1 MIKDKL
7 FIINALKDEIEM
19 HNFQSGEII
28 LELDSVKN
36 ANDKPIKN
44 IAFFFSEKEIK
55 TEKTHF
61 DLEEMTASE
70 AVAAIAFGLSVKP
83 NYTVIDEPFSV
94 SEQQKLA
101 HCFVALFVK
110 PTFYRLT
117 TRIFQADLDLN
128 DFWESH
134 GTIVLDK
141 HHIGIFWT
149 NDLYGK
155 FGGK

>member
-1 MIKDKL
+1 MLKDKL

-28 LELDSVKN
+28 LELDSVEN
-36 ANDKPIKN
+36 AIDKPLKN
-44 IAFFFSEKEIK
+44 IEFFFSEKQIK
-55 TEKTHF
+55 TEKLHF
-61 DLEEMTASE
+61 DLEELTASE

-83 NYTVIDEPFSV
+83 NYTVIHEPFLV

-110 PTFYRLT
+110 PTFYRLK
-117 TRIFQADLDLN
+117 TRLFQADLDLN

-134 GTIVLDK
+134 GAIVIDK
-141 HHIGIFWT
+141 HNIGIFWT

-155 FGGK
+155 FGEK